1 MSHFNL
7 KGQNILNSQSH
18 SIKVVNKLYVIPENM
33 SKTYTL
39 KSNKKTKTLFNF
51 NLDSNSLSFPFLYN
65 KKGKIELVYDFWTP
79 LSILSILYM
88 TTNFQQNYYF
98 LYFRVRLRQFLG
110 RALRL
115 GQAGG
120 PSTAAT

>member
-1 MSHFNL
+1 
-7 KGQNILNSQSH
+7 
-18 SIKVVNKLYVIPENM
+18 M

-88 TTNFQQNYYF
+88 TTNFEKNYYYLF
-98 LYFRVRLRQFLG
+98 LSF
-110 RALRL
+110 
-115 GQAGG
+115 
-120 PSTAAT
+120 